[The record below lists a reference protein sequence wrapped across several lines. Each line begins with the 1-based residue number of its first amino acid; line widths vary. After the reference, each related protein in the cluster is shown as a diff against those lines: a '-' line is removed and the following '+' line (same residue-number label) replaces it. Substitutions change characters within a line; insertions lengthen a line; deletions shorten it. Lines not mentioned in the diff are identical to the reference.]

1 MPAPAPAPAPT
12 PAPTPGRSIDLSGT
26 VSSLIGVCPVIAFR
40 VDDRTVYALPDTDFG
55 KGECGDLRNGSDVDI
70 KGVLM
75 SDGRV
80 RADKVTVKGDRG
92 GGKRIE

>member
-1 MPAPAPAPAPT
+1 M
-12 PAPTPGRSIDLSGT
+12 
-26 VSSLIGVCPVIAFR
+26 IGFR
-40 VDDRTVYALPDTDFG
+40 ADGRTVFALPGTDFV
-55 KGECGDLRNGSDVDI
+55 KGECGDLRNGTDVDI

-80 RADKVTVKGDRG
+80 RADKVTLKGER

>member
-1 MPAPAPAPAPT
+1 M
-12 PAPTPGRSIDLSGT
+12 SGT
-26 VSSLIGVCPVIAFR
+26 VSSLIGFCPVIGFR
-40 VDDRTVYALPDTDFG
+40 VDGRTVYALPDTDFV
-55 KGECGDLRNGSDVDI
+55 KGQCGDLRNGTDVDI

-80 RADKVTVKGDRG
+80 RADKVTLKSDRG